1 MTGNPDG
8 GAPVGE
14 VVEVEEWAKPLP
26 GLDNVNEH
34 YWRTARAG
42 RLLIQECPRCGH
54 RQWYP
59 RALCTACGGDPAW
72 LETAGRGVVHTYTVI
87 RQQGI
92 PAFKAELPYVVAM
105 VELEEGPMVF
115 GSMPG
120 VDPALVSIGTPVEVW
135 FAAAA
140 DDTGVP
146 YWRPR

>member
-1 MTGNPDG
+1 MSH
-8 GAPVGE
+8 E

-26 GLDNVNEH
+26 LLDNVSGE
-34 YWRTARAG
+34 YWKAAREG
-42 RLLIQECPRCGH
+42 RLLIQQCPACGH

-59 RALCTACGGDPAW
+59 RAACTRCAADPEW
-72 LETAGRGVVHTYTVI
+72 LEASGRGTVHTFTVI

-105 VELEEGPMVF
+105 VELEEGPLVF

-120 VDPALVSIGTPVEVW
+120 TDPEAVSIGMPVEVY
-135 FAAAA
+135 FVAAA

-146 YWRPR
+146 YWRPAT